1 MKTVDVF
8 FLYRDQIFVWDGQ
21 KAMENCTKHG
31 VTFETACEAFFDDLS
46 VYVDATVGEEERSGV
61 IGLSRESGLLCV
73 VHVER
78 KGEQVRIISAR
89 AATRQERRTYE
100 NG

>member
-1 MKTVDVF
+1 MDVF

-21 KAMENCTKHG
+21 KAMENRTKHG
-31 VTFETACEAFFDDLS
+31 VTFETACTAFFDDFS
-46 VYVDATVGEEERSGV
+46 VYLDATVGEEERSAV
-61 IGLSRESGLLCV
+61 IGLSRELGLLCV

-89 AATRQERRTYE
+89 AATKRERKIYE
-100 NG
+100 DG